1 MAEAE
6 DRENRLRILTAA
18 LEKRLEKQS
27 FDLEKLNERLKEE
40 IEKRKRTD
48 ALLRECREIFYSF
61 MRHLP
66 APAFIKNLEGK
77 YVYLNEAYKKKL
89 KPVSAEPVGKR
100 DEDILPPE
108 TAKQLKADDSRVMRD
123 GKASNTVETLK
134 FGHKIQQFLT
144 VRFPIFKNGKPF
156 FLGGILIEAV
166 GNKEEKKQEPNTKNE
181 SAPAEPKPVCL
192 KQASRK
198 QDSVPGLDVQSGI
211 RRVGGS
217 RQLYMEL
224 LMSFCDEK
232 KNFVREFQNHI
243 KKKDMEA
250 ALISA
255 HSLKGSSAM
264 ISATDLSHAAK
275 ILEAACKNRE
285 SEARIMEYLK
295 PVAESLT
302 RLIALCE
309 ILQDREMPHCDNI
322 HEYKVNNAENLTV
335 LSELFKRLEKSF
347 QELDPSESEICIRD
361 IRRYVDAYP
370 PESEI
375 GILFQDMVKQKD
387 NYHFVEAGEIL
398 DRLARK
404 VKLP

>member
-6 DRENRLRILTAA
+6 DRENRLRILIAA

-27 FDLEKLNERLKEE
+27 SDLEKLSERLKEE
-40 IEKRKRTD
+40 IEKRKRTE

-77 YVYLNEAYKKKL
+77 YVYLNEAYKKIVKT
-89 KPVSAEPVGKR
+89 VSAEPVGKS

-156 FLGGILIEAV
+156 FLGGILIEVIA
-166 GNKEEKKQEPNTKNE
+166 NKEEKKQEPNRKNE
-181 SAPAEPKPVCL
+181 PAPAEPLP
-192 KQASRK
+192 AETRE

-250 ALISA
+250 ALIGA
-255 HSLKGSSAM
+255 HALKGSAAM

-285 SEARIMEYLK
+285 SEAKIMEDLK

-309 ILQDREMPHCDNI
+309 ILQDRETPHCDNI
-322 HEYKVNNAENLTV
+322 PEYEVNHSENLTV

-375 GILFQDMVKQKD
+375 GILFQDMVKQVG

-404 VKLP
+404 VKLPPS